1 MNFQR
6 AKTSSVITPL
16 AVSRGVDA
24 ASQRVCVV
32 SEGITDF
39 ADEGIKK
46 FASTLVQAFGSYT
59 QVLGISLGE
68 PSKALNVV
76 NHSTNKLLLS
86 PSLRRQVRS
95 FAPDIIFYVP
105 TASNTVFSFLR
116 LKILASYYP
125 QAATILVALQPRTHG
140 RLGQWLNRRMAPDL
154 VFVQSRARAARIQA
168 SGLRADWIPSGVDVE
183 RFTPVSADIRKTL
196 RAKHGLP
203 QDTFLALHV
212 GHISKE
218 RNIPA
223 LLEIQRDHQVVFVTG
238 NSVGED
244 SEMRRR
250 LDEAG
255 VIVLDQYLDAIE
267 EIYQAADCYVFPV
280 SSETGSIETP
290 LSVLEAMAC
299 NLPVVSTRFGGLEDL
314 FDSSDSRAEAGLT
327 LIDDLQGLGAAI
339 AQVRANPVAGTR
351 ELAQRYSWGSIASR
365 LLNESYEIKELR
377 KQVI

>member
-6 AKTSSVITPL
+6 TQTSSVVTPL
-16 AVSRGVDA
+16 AVSQSIDVT
-24 ASQRVCVV
+24 SKKVCVV
-32 SEGITDF
+32 SEGISDF

-46 FASTLVQAFGSYT
+46 FASTLVQAFGSYSE
-59 QVLGISLGE
+59 VLGISLGE
-68 PSKALNVV
+68 PSETSNIV
-76 NHSTNKLLLS
+76 NHKTNKLLLS
-86 PSLRRQVRS
+86 PSLRRQMRS
-95 FAPDIIFYVP
+95 FAPHIVFYVP

-140 RLGQWLNRRMAPDL
+140 RFGQWLVRRLAPDL
-154 VFVQSRARAARIQA
+154 VFVQSRTRAARIQA
-168 SGLRADWIPSGVDVE
+168 SGLGADWIPSGVDVE
-183 RFTPVSADIRKTL
+183 RFTPVSMETRRTL
-196 RAKHGLP
+196 RARYGLP
-203 QDTFLALHV
+203 QDTFLVLHV
-212 GHISKE
+212 GHISRE

-244 SEMRRR
+244 GEMRRM

-255 VIVLDQYLDAIE
+255 VIVIDKYLEAIE

-314 FDSSDSRAEAGLT
+314 FDSSASCAEAGLI
-327 LIDDLQGLGAAI
+327 LIDDLQGLGEAI
-339 AQVRANPVAGTR
+339 AQVSANPIARTR
-351 ELAQRYSWGSIASR
+351 ELGQKYSWDSIASL
-365 LLNESYEIKELR
+365 LLNESYEVKEQR

>member
-6 AKTSSVITPL
+6 TQTSSAVTPL
-16 AVSRGVDA
+16 AVSQNVDVT
-24 ASQRVCVV
+24 SQRVCVV
-32 SEGITDF
+32 SEGISDF

-46 FASTLVQAFGSYT
+46 FASTLVQAFGSYSE
-59 QVLGISLGE
+59 VLGISLGE
-68 PSKALNVV
+68 SSEASNVV
-76 NHSTNKLLLS
+76 NYSTNKLLLS
-86 PSLRRQVRS
+86 PSLRRQVHS

-125 QAATILVALQPRTHG
+125 QAATILVALQPRTYG
-140 RLGQWLNRRMAPDL
+140 RFGQWLVRRLAPDL
-154 VFVQSRARAARIQA
+154 VFVQSRTRAARIQS

-183 RFTPVSADIRKTL
+183 HFTPVSMEIRRTL
-196 RAKHGLP
+196 RAKYELP
-203 QDTFLALHV
+203 QDTFLVLHV
-212 GHISKE
+212 GHISRE

-244 SEMRRR
+244 SEMRRL

-255 VIVLDQYLDAIE
+255 VIVLDQYLEAIE
-267 EIYQAADCYVFPV
+267 EIYQAVDCYVFPV

-314 FDSSDSRAEAGLT
+314 FDSVESCAEIGLT

-339 AQVRANPVAGTR
+339 AQVRANPIAGTR
-351 ELAQRYSWGSIASR
+351 ELVQRYSWDSIASL
-365 LLNESYEIKELR
+365 LLNESYEVKELR